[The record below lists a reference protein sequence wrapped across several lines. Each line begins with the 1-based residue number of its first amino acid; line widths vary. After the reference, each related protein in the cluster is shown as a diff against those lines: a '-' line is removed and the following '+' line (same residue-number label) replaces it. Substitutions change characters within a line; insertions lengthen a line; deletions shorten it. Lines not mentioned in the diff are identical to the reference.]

1 MVGCSV
7 DGQLNEAKF
16 SEPIPWI
23 GLYVAAASLACAI
36 AMAKDLLRSFR
47 QKKLWFPS
55 KYFSINATS
64 LTITT
69 VATKL
74 SVDLNTPMPRRIDQL
89 AKLSSGALICT
100 VMGNSMPS
108 LGSMDNSDLLT
119 NMVALGILV
128 VTAIVN
134 VGMQLGTGV
143 IYIYWREHAF
153 IMFFML
159 VLLVILSFSAITV
172 PTTKKFLEY
181 EYKKKTGMAKKEC
194 SKGDV
199 SRENQNL
206 KEDLSKYWMMA
217 HTSCSQFVMG
227 RSATCTASGA
237 ICLLSAMTFG
247 EAMLR
252 SYLMPSAFRFCSGES
267 DYKWS
272 TILILIAQTI
282 AVGVG
287 TIAPA
292 IRWFTAV
299 NFRCPGRGKKET
311 GKGYFLKVERYWIK
325 LLLELKEHPFTMG
338 IKYKCCRKLVHETTH
353 LVLDMLIVMQ
363 SGIVLGCKVIQ
374 CISVYFV
381 SRMLFF
387 SDWCKNWKLF
397 RPDNII
403 SIDPGSESQPSS
415 KLDLSRFVLHLEGE
429 DELVELMMKNNFD
442 ATDHWLCRGRRK
454 EPKYLPQFL
463 EKSRFCE
470 GFRGVEEFDSD
481 LVPSLTCEEPPNCW
495 GLPVVTL
502 TAIAVA
508 LPNVSDCL
516 LQQIMHTVHE
526 GLKYVKIVE
535 DNLCDKDALKKIQ
548 KAAYLVWLEIDLY
561 QKWLEVDLRNLS
573 LQAGTAK
580 EVLEGLGEAAKKT
593 LLEYKESSCVDQCIN
608 DNPFKWPIKV
618 LAANSMYR
626 ISQTMLQQHHLN
638 VNHQTGEKLFEA
650 IKVMISDIM
659 GACLTNLQPVLLRSL
674 SSSWE
679 EREES
684 IRFAVYLLGRTEKI
698 LKVAD
703 RSSFSSLAEDQ
714 IAYIDEWRSFHRMK
728 SLSLEKNEEDS
739 AAPNDLY
746 LTVE

>member
-1 MVGCSV
+1 MIAREMVGCSV
-7 DGQLNEAKF
+7 DGQLNQAKF
-16 SEPIPWI
+16 NEPIPWI

-36 AMAKDLLRSFR
+36 AMAIDLLRGFR

-64 LTITT
+64 LTIIT

-108 LGSMDNSDLLT
+108 LGSMDNSDLMT
-119 NMVALGILV
+119 NMVAMGILV

-134 VGMQLGTGV
+134 IGMQLGTGV
-143 IYIYWREHAF
+143 IYIYWREHAL

-159 VLLVILSFSAITV
+159 VLLLILSFSAITV
-172 PTTKKFLEY
+172 PTKKKHLEY
-181 EYKKKTGMAKKEC
+181 RYRKKYEMAKNEC
-194 SKGDV
+194 WKGDV
-199 SRENQNL
+199 SRANQNL
-206 KEDLSKYWMMA
+206 KEDLTKYWMMA
-217 HTSCSQFVMG
+217 HTSSPQFVVG
-227 RSATCTASGA
+227 RSVTCTASGA
-237 ICLLSAMTFG
+237 ICLLSAITFG

-252 SYLMPSAFRFCSGES
+252 SYMMPRSFRFCSGES

-299 NFRCPGRGKKET
+299 NFRCPRRGKKKS
-311 GKGYFLKVERYWIK
+311 GKGGFFKVEKYWIK
-325 LLLELKEHPFTMG
+325 HLVDLKECPFTLG
-338 IKYKCCRKLVHETTH
+338 IEYRYCRKLVHETH
-353 LVLDMLIVMQ
+353 DLVLDMFINMQ
-363 SGIVLGCKVIQ
+363 KGIVLGCKVIQ
-374 CISVYFV
+374 FISVYFV
-381 SRMLFF
+381 GRMLLF
-387 SDWCKNWKLF
+387 SDWCKTWKLF
-397 RPDNII
+397 RTNNSI
-403 SIDPGSESQPSS
+403 SIDPGSESQS

-429 DELVELMMKNNFD
+429 DELVELMVKNNFD
-442 ATDHWLCRGRRK
+442 ATDHWLQRGKKK
-454 EPKYLPQFL
+454 EPKYLPQLL

-508 LPNVSDCL
+508 LPNVSDSL
-516 LQQIMHTVHE
+516 LKQIMHTVHE
-526 GLKYVKIVE
+526 GLKYVKLVE
-535 DNLCDKDALKKIQ
+535 DSLCTKEGLANIQ
-548 KAAYLVWLEIDLY
+548 KAAYVVWLELDLY
-561 QKWLEVDLRNLS
+561 HKWVDVDLRKLA
-573 LQAGTAK
+573 LQAECTR
-580 EVLEGLGEAAKKT
+580 EVLEGLGEAAKKAF
-593 LLEYKESSCVDQCIN
+593 LEFKQSSCDQYIK
-608 DNPFKWPIKV
+608 DNPFKWSVKV

-626 ISQTMLQQHHLN
+626 ISQTILQHHRN
-638 VNHQTGEKLFEA
+638 VNDQTGEILFEA

-659 GACLTNLQPVLLRSL
+659 GACLTNLQSVLFRSL
-674 SSSWE
+674 TSSVE

-684 IRFAVYLLGRTEKI
+684 IRHAVCLLGKTERI
-698 LKVAD
+698 LNLAD
-703 RSSFSSLAEDQ
+703 RNSFSDLSVDQ
-714 IAYIDEWRSFHRMK
+714 IAYVDEWRSFHKLK
-728 SLSLEKNEEDS
+728 SLSLEKNEKDS
-739 AAPNDLY
+739 DAPD
-746 LTVE
+746 